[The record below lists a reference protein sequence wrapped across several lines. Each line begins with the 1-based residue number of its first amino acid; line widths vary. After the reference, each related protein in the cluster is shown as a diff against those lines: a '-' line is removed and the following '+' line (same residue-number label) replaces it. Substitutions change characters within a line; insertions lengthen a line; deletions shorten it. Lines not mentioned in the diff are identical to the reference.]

1 MKDLYTKTIAQQ
13 GIAAQLATVT
23 VTGSAVDLDGANAA
37 VAVFNIGSSLD
48 AITSDNL
55 FAVGLTEC
63 ATSGGS
69 YTEVAATDLI
79 APAGGLTTSGGEVVA
94 LGYIG
99 NKRYIKPVIT
109 LNGTHTSGG
118 YVAAEVVKGDLAI
131 AK

>member
-13 GIAAQLATVT
+13 GIAAQLATAT

-48 AITSDNL
+48 DITSANL
-55 FAVGLTEC
+55 FEVGLTEC

-69 YTEVAATDLI
+69 YTAVSSADLI
-79 APAGGLTTSGGEVVA
+79 APAGGLAISGGVAA

-99 NKRYIKPVIT
+99 SKRYIKPVIT
-109 LNGTHTSGG
+109 LNGTHTSGA

>member
-13 GIAAQLATVT
+13 GIAAQLATAT
-23 VTGSAVDLDGANAA
+23 VTGSTVDLDGANAA

-48 AITSDNL
+48 EITSDNL
-55 FAVGLTEC
+55 FGIGLTEC
-63 ATSGGS
+63 ETSGGS
-69 YTEVAATDLI
+69 YTAVSSADMI
-79 APAGGLTTSGGEVVA
+79 APAGGLAISGGVAA

-99 NKRYIKPVIT
+99 NKRFIKPVLT
-109 LNGTHTSGG
+109 FSGTHTSGA